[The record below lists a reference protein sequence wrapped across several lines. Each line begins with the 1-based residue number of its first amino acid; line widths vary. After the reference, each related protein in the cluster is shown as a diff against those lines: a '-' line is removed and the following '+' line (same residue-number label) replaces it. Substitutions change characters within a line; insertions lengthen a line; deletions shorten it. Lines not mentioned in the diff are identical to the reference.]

1 MNKQLS
7 LAISTL
13 CLGLGFGLNAPI
25 SHAVDNGSQTNA
37 KFRINYA
44 GYLPQANK
52 TALYLSN
59 NNGSINWQVSGTQC
73 SGTED
78 TYINNDVSSGDSFYQ
93 IDFSDCVEEGQGLR
107 LVVGSDQSSP
117 FNISNDPYG
126 NIKYEFFDYFKD
138 HEGSATFSNA
148 KNNWSTGLSISFAYV
163 KDAGDNG
170 AYPTN
175 TAEAAWSLINVLE
188 SYPAINTYYSNHWSG
203 ARTVYQ
209 QLLILTEQFDHV
221 FDHGGPLAI
230 AKFHTNV
237 NNSWAACA
245 PHSSGTCISEP
256 ETKATFA
263 AARTLAAMARLHKD
277 YASTAL
283 ATAAYNRAKT
293 ALTAAQNEPLVCNQ
307 QSAFGGE
314 GGMYPDNDNYS
325 LFRNPKVA
333 RDNCFPDKDNTTDDE
348 YAALVE
354 TYLAAVKLGFTG
366 DATTYRSQVVNH
378 ARFAEASSFWWG
390 AVSMEGNLS
399 LLTHAASHTIDLSG
413 LKANILNKADAIKV
427 NQALGYPGVTWD
439 PASNRW
445 NNGDQDN
452 ADNNVRW
459 GSHRMALN
467 DARILMAASEI
478 QKSVNQT
485 AAANYARSA
494 IQVLD
499 HMSGINAMNLAMF
512 TAPDYPQFENA
523 VERTHDGAN
532 NSDSWSGKLVLGPNN
547 WTNADDGAMP
557 AFNSQPGLKMFAVTG
572 TGWSS
577 REISIDANAALVPVA
592 YFTTEIAPA
601 ILALDPLGN
610 STLPANAP
618 AAASGF
624 TAQATGANT
633 MTLSWVD
640 NAGANDDAETGF
652 NLYQNTV
659 NTKPANPATSRPAN
673 ASAWSVAGLAAQT
686 TYYFWLE
693 AFNANGASPL
703 VATSA
708 TTASQPAFT
717 NLLSNGDFSLGAAG
731 WLCTTPSGTATC
743 SVEGGEYVVNIQS
756 GGSSAWHIQPKQE
769 GLSLSSGQTY
779 TFAFD
784 ARATGS
790 RNAEIKVERA
800 GSPWEDFSQTG
811 AGQSLNGS
819 MQRFSY
825 TFSMPMSLSN
835 ARVVMN
841 VGNSNSDVV
850 VDNLWLVAGA
860 VDPCGGVVGC
870 SGGEEPIQHEIVV
883 NMGSNG
889 SVSPGTVDV
898 VQGQDQTFMITADP
912 GYHVL
917 NVVKNG
923 VALGTVTSVSFINVS
938 ASQTLAVTFE
948 QDAAVTHTIA
958 VNAGANGVISPASS
972 VVNDGDSATFSIV
985 PNTGFHTLNVVK
997 NGVSLGTVNS
1007 VSFTNVTADQTLSA
1021 TFEQDAAANYTLT
1034 VSAGANGSISPATA
1048 TVEEGASQAFTV
1060 APNSGYRIADVF
1072 VNGQSV
1078 GQPASYT
1085 FENIT
1090 SNQTIAATF
1099 EVIPTGGSG
1108 PCANYCSNPVTV
1120 TSGQNNGLGTGEIC
1134 HEIIGS
1140 IQGGGCYNLSSP
1152 RQLSVNGEVMSCN
1165 SWNVPAPENGGYCV
1179 QVTAGGVPWA
1189 GYARW

>member
-7 LAISTL
+7 VVISTL
-13 CLGLGFGLNAPI
+13 CLGFGLAAPI
-25 SHAVDNGSQTNA
+25 SYAVDNGSQINA

-52 TALYLSN
+52 MALYLSN

-73 SGTED
+73 AGTED
-78 TYINNDVSSGDSFYQ
+78 TYINNDLSSGDSFYQ
-93 IDFSDCVEEGQGLR
+93 IDFSACVEEGQGLR
-107 LVVGSDQSSP
+107 LVVGADQSAP

-148 KNNWSTGLSISFAYV
+148 KNNWATGLSINFSYV

-175 TAEAAWSLINVLE
+175 TAEAAWSLINLLE
-188 SYPAINTYYSNHWSG
+188 TYPAVNTYYSNHWSG

-237 NNSWAACA
+237 NSSWAACA
-245 PHSSGTCISEP
+245 PHTSGTCISEP

-263 AARTLAAMARLHKD
+263 AARTLAAMARLHQD

-283 ATAAYNRAKT
+283 ATAAYNSAKS
-293 ALTAAQNEPLVCNQ
+293 ALIAAQNEPLVCNQ

-325 LFRNPKVA
+325 IYRNPKTA
-333 RDNCFPDKDNTTDDE
+333 RDNCSPDKDNTADDE

-354 TYLAAVKLGFTG
+354 TYLAALKLGFSS
-366 DATTYRSQVVNH
+366 DAANYRSQVINH

-399 LLTHAASHTIDLSG
+399 LLTHAASHTIDLAG
-413 LKANILNKADAIKV
+413 LKANILNKADAIKAH
-427 NQALGYPGVTWD
+427 QALGYPGVTWD
-439 PASNRW
+439 PASNVW
-445 NNGDQDN
+445 DNGDQDN

-478 QKSVNQT
+478 QKNANQT
-485 AAANYARSA
+485 AAAASYARSA

-499 HMSGINAMNLAMF
+499 HISGINAMNLAMF

-557 AFNSQPGLKMFAVTG
+557 AFNSQPGLKMFAMTG

-618 AAASGF
+618 AAPSSF
-624 TAQATGANT
+624 TAVATGANAVA
-633 MTLSWVD
+633 LSWVD

-652 NLYQNTV
+652 YIYQNTV
-659 NTKPANPATSRPAN
+659 NTKPANPTASRPAN
-673 ASAWSVAGLAAQT
+673 ASAWSVAGLAPQT

-693 AFNANGASPL
+693 AFNNNGASPL
-703 VATSA
+703 VATNG
-708 TTASQPAFT
+708 TTDDQPAFT
-717 NLLSNGDFSLGAAG
+717 NLLDNGDFNLGAAS
-731 WLCTTPSGTATC
+731 WLCTIPSGTASC
-743 SVEGGEYVVNIQS
+743 SVNAGEYGVNIQN

-784 ARATGS
+784 ARASSS

-811 AGQSLNGS
+811 AGQSLNSS

-825 TFSMPMSLSN
+825 TFSMPTSLNN

-841 VGNSNSDVV
+841 VGNSNSSVV

-860 VDPCGGVVGC
+860 VDPCGGIVGC

-883 NMGSNG
+883 STGSNG
-889 SVSPGTVDV
+889 SVSPGTIEVP
-898 VQGQDQTFMITADP
+898 QGQDQTFTIAADN

-923 VALGTVTSVSFINVS
+923 VSLGAVTSVAFTDVS

-948 QDAAVTHTIA
+948 QDSAVTHTIA
-958 VNAGANGVISPASS
+958 VNAGANGVVSPASA
-972 VVNDGDSATFSIV
+972 VVNDGGSATFTIT
-985 PNTGFHTLNVVK
+985 PNAGFHTLNVMK
-997 NGVSLGTVNS
+997 NGVSLGAVNS
-1007 VSFTNVTADQTLSA
+1007 VSFANVTANQTLSA
-1021 TFEQDAAANYTLT
+1021 TFEQDAAASYSVA
-1034 VSAGANGSISPATA
+1034 VSAGANGSISPVTA
-1048 TVEEGASQAFTV
+1048 TVEEGGSETFTFT
-1060 APNSGYRIADVF
+1060 ANSGYRIAEVL

-1078 GQPASYT
+1078 GQPTSHT
-1085 FENIT
+1085 LENVT
-1090 SNQTIAATF
+1090 SHQTISATF
-1099 EVIPTGGSG
+1099 EVIPTGGNG

-1120 TSGQNNGLGTGEIC
+1120 TSGQNNGVGTGEVC
-1134 HEIIGS
+1134 HEINS
-1140 IQGGGCYNLSSP
+1140 PIQGGGCYNLSSP

-1179 QVTAGGVPWA
+1179 QITAGGVPWA
-1189 GYARW
+1189 GYSYW